1 MASASAATSNGNRIG
16 RYETD
21 TTRAGIAGV
30 VLVVAAYL
38 LFFAIDPG
46 VIQQWLGYAQRADAR
61 VPAFFTRFV
70 LLLAVIGAA
79 FTLVTSTGYYK
90 RNRIKL
96 APWMFVSIGLVFFA
110 VYVII
115 PIFQSFSYSFTRWDG
130 LRDVNG
136 VWTGEWVG
144 LQNYQALLRDPNF
157 YTSLWNNLLWLVLYM
172 LAVPIGLGIALFLNQ
187 TVTGIRIYKSLF
199 FFPFV
204 ISQVVVGLI
213 FTWTYN
219 PEFGLVGEVWGAL
232 FCEETTNILGN
243 ATTVCAVDPPNILG
257 DPDVA
262 TYGIIAAGLW
272 PQIAY
277 CMILYLT
284 GLNNVSPDQIEA
296 GRLDGAKGWRMLR
309 HVILPQLAPATFLAV
324 VVTVIG
330 ALRSFDMIAT
340 MTQGGPFGSTNVLAY
355 YMYDQAV
362 GEGVGRY
369 GYGSAIAVVL
379 FAIMLVY
386 ISYFLW
392 KMYKDEKE
400 AR

>member
-1 MASASAATSNGNRIG
+1 MTALQMNAVARFATSNRQVATG
-16 RYETD
+16 
-21 TTRAGIAGV
+21 GI
-30 VLVVAAYL
+30 VLAVC
-38 LFFAIDPG
+38 LFALIFIVSTSQVQELFGLARQ
-46 VIQQWLGYAQRADAR
+46 VEAR
-61 VPAFFTRFV
+61 VPTFLIRMVFFVAGLVAAFFLIT
-70 LLLAVIGAA
+70 G
-79 FTLVTSTGYYK
+79 TSFYK
-90 RNRIKL
+90 RNKVAV
-96 APWMFVSIGLVFFA
+96 APWLFVSVGLTFFL

-115 PIFQSFSYSFTRWDG
+115 PIFQSISYSFTRWNG
-130 LRDVNG
+130 LYDVTG
-136 VWTGEWVG
+136 KWTGEWVG
-144 LQNYQALLRDPNF
+144 LNNYRLLLDDPNF
-157 YTSLWNNLLWLVLYM
+157 YTSLWNNLLWLVLFM

-187 TVTGIRIYKSLF
+187 TVRGIRVYKSLF

-219 PEFGLVGEVWGAL
+219 PDFGLLAEIWGWFFCDEKLNIVGNL
-232 FCEETTNILGN
+232 TK
-243 ATTVCAVDPPNILG
+243 VCSVDPPSILG
-257 DPDVA
+257 DEDFA

-284 GLNNVSPDQIEA
+284 GLNNVAADQIEA
-296 GRLDGAKGWRMLR
+296 GRLDGAKGWNMLW
-309 HVILPQLAPATFLAV
+309 HVILPQLKPATFIAI

-369 GYGSAIAVVL
+369 GYGSAIATVL
-379 FAIMLVY
+379 FLIMLVY

-392 KMYKDEKE
+392 RMYQDEKE
-400 AR
+400 GH